1 MEKASSKNN
10 WHYNKELQLYANK
23 LRKNMT
29 KAEACLWKYVL
40 KAGKLSNWQ
49 FNRQRP
55 VLNYIADFMCKEL
68 LLIIE
73 VDGFTHI
80 WEETL
85 DKDQKK
91 EADLELVGFKVL
103 RFQDEEV
110 LNDIDNVIHEIE
122 NWTDIRQNELGLPPP
137 NPRQRGKSQ

>member
-1 MEKASSKNN
+1 MKKASPDNN
-10 WHYNKELQLYANK
+10 WHYNKHLKLYANS

-29 KAEACLWKYVL
+29 KAEACLWKHAL

-73 VDGFTHI
+73 VDGFTHN

-85 DKDQKK
+85 NKDQKK
-91 EADLELVGFKVL
+91 EIDLELAGFKVL

-110 LNDIDNVIHEIE
+110 LNDIDNVIREIK
-122 NWTDIRQNELGLPPP
+122 NWIEVRWKGFGLPPP
-137 NPRQRGKSQ
+137 NPRTLSQKL